1 MPPDANE
8 NRYLGNLDTGD
19 LRKTRARRVFRLAQ
33 EGELGQVSLMFDP
46 IEKLKEFMRHQSVSA
61 DSKYRDG
68 MKGAQEFISGLLTSL
83 GFKVEVVKT
92 DMHPIVWAQRGG
104 DPSWPHVVIYGHYD
118 VQPADPLN
126 LWKTPAFEPTIIG
139 NRIYGRGAADNK
151 GPLMTNIAA
160 VAQLLEAN
168 PNLPLRISFLI
179 EGEEEMGS
187 PSFPKFLK
195 AYKEKLQDADFVY
208 LSDTGLPN
216 PDQVVI
222 TCGLRGLSL
231 FDLHVTGA
239 KGDLHS
245 GLHGGVLRNPIQ
257 ALAEI
262 ISTLHTPDGRV
273 NVPGFYDDVLDVH
286 PWEREELKKLGTD
299 EKAYKEF
306 LGIDSFYTTPGYT
319 PFEALRF
326 QPTLE
331 FNGIGGGYQGEGTKT
346 VIPSKAFV
354 KISCRLVANQ
364 EPDKIKKLVMD
375 TIRSRVPSGVKIE
388 FVDQH
393 KGDAYV
399 VVPPDRSN
407 TPKDQSPVLAR
418 AFRATEQAVSEVWG
432 RAPLYLRE
440 GGSVPIIGQIKQVTG
455 LDSVMFGLFLP
466 EDNLHAPNESFNLDV
481 MRKGTETTRRVLA
494 ALAGV

>member
-1 MPPDANE
+1 
-8 NRYLGNLDTGD
+8 
-19 LRKTRARRVFRLAQ
+19 
-33 EGELGQVSLMFDP
+33 MFDP
-46 IEKLKEFMRHQSVSA
+46 VEKLKEFIRHQSVSA
-61 DSKYRDG
+61 DPKFREG
-68 MKGAQEFISGLLTSL
+68 MKGAQEFVSGLLRSI
-83 GFKVEVVKT
+83 GFAVEVVHT
-92 DMHPIVWAQRGG
+92 EMHPLIFAQRGG
-104 DPSWPHVVIYGHYD
+104 DASWPHIVIYGHYD

-126 LWKTPAFEPTIIG
+126 LWKTPAFEPTIMG

-160 VAQLLEAN
+160 IAQLLEAN
-168 PNLPLRISFLI
+168 PELPLRITFLI

-187 PSFPKFLK
+187 PSFPKFLESHKDRLK
-195 AYKEKLQDADFVY
+195 AADFVY
-208 LSDTGLPN
+208 LSDTALPT
-216 PDQVVI
+216 PDQVVL
-222 TCGLRGLSL
+222 TCGLRGLTL

-262 ISTLHTPDGRV
+262 IATLHTPDGRV

-286 PWEREELKKLGTD
+286 PWERDELRKLGAD
-299 EKAYKEF
+299 EKSYKEF
-306 LGIDSFYTTPGYT
+306 LGIDSFYTTPGFS

-346 VIPSKAFV
+346 VIPSKAFT
-354 KISCRLVANQ
+354 KISCRLVPNQ
-364 EPDKIKKLVMD
+364 QPDKIKQLVMD
-375 TIRSRVPSGVKIE
+375 TIRARTPSGVKVE

-393 KGDAYV
+393 KGDPYV

-418 AFRATEQAVSEVWG
+418 AFRAADQAVTEVWG

-440 GGSVPIIGQIKQVTG
+440 GGSVPIIADIKRVTG

-466 EDNLHAPNESFNLDV
+466 EDNLHAPNESFNLDI
-481 MRKGTETTRRVLA
+481 MKKGMETTRRVFL
-494 ALAGV
+494 ALAKP